1 MKFLYFRL
9 FMKASYID
17 YSDTLSFSP
26 TVLSY
31 LAHDPRLKPFIY
43 DFPGLDNFGK
53 LIRDKK
59 IQADRGTL
67 VSVLEKQ
74 YSRLKSP
81 VAAKVAHNIN
91 LLRSENTYTI
101 TTGHQLNLFTGP
113 LYFIYK
119 IVTAINLANELKGA
133 YPDKDFVPVYWMATE
148 DHDFA
153 EINHTSVHGKKITW
167 ERAASGATGR
177 LNTQS
182 VVEAV
187 RVYQNALGISENSE
201 VLSGIIESAYLEH
214 EKLADATRY
223 LVNALFK
230 DFGLV
235 IVDADDIQL
244 KQQFA
249 RIIEKDII
257 DQVSFKAINES
268 SEELKNAGFD
278 TQVNSRE
285 INFFYMKDDLRE
297 RITFEGDFY
306 YILNTSIRFNAEE
319 LKTEIRNFPDRFSPN
334 VVMRPV
340 YQEIILPN
348 LAYIGGGAELVY
360 WLQLKKSFS
369 CHEVD
374 FPILV
379 LRNSALLTQQGF
391 SNKLCHLHLSTK
403 DLFKPVERIKS
414 DWVLAHSNHI
424 LNLSDEW
431 NELNSIFEKIKLRTY
446 KIDPTLAPSSEA
458 IKARLKKAIGNLE
471 KKLLKA
477 DKRNHQ
483 TVLEQIDNLKNK
495 HFPGSGLQ
503 ERSENFGKYYVTHG
517 PGLIQSLVE
526 NFKPLEPKFTILEP

>member
-1 MKFLYFRL
+1 
-9 FMKASYID
+9 MKASYID
-17 YSDTLSFSP
+17 YNDTLSFSP
-26 TVLSY
+26 AVISY
-31 LAHDPRLKPFIY
+31 LAHDPRLKPFVY
-43 DFPGLDNFGK
+43 DFPGLDKFEK
-53 LIRDKK
+53 LIQDKK
-59 IQADRGTL
+59 VLADRDNL

-74 YSRLKSP
+74 YSRLKCP
-81 VAAKVAHNIN
+81 VSDKVARSID

-119 IVTAINLANELKGA
+119 IVTAVNLANELKDA
-133 YPDKDFVPVYWMATE
+133 YPDRNFVPVYWMATE

-153 EINHTSVHGKKITW
+153 EINHTSVHGKKIAW

-177 LNTQS
+177 LDTQT

-187 RVYQNALGISENSE
+187 RVYQNALGISENSK
-201 VLSGIIESAYLEH
+201 VLCEAIETAYLEH
-214 EKLADATRY
+214 DRLADATRY
-223 LVNALFK
+223 LVNFLFK

-235 IVDADDIQL
+235 IIDADDIQL

-249 RIIEKDII
+249 PVIEKDII
-257 DQVSFKAINES
+257 EQLSFKAINES
-268 SEELKNAGFD
+268 SEELKKAGFN

-297 RITFEGDFY
+297 RITFENGLY
-306 YILNTSIRFNAEE
+306 YVLNTNIKFNTEE
-319 LKTEIRNFPDRFSPN
+319 LKTEIRSFPDRFSPN

-360 WLQLKKSFS
+360 RLQLKKSFS
-369 CHEVD
+369 CHQVD

-379 LRNSALLTQQGF
+379 LRNSALLTQHGF
-391 SNKLCHLHLSTK
+391 SSKLCHLHIDTK

-414 DWVLAHSNHI
+414 DWVLAHSDHV
-424 LNLSDEW
+424 LHLSDEW

-458 IKARLKKAIGNLE
+458 IKARLKKAMGNLE

-495 HFPGSGLQ
+495 HFPGGGLQ

-517 PGLIQSLVE
+517 PGLIQSLVD
-526 NFKPLEPKFTILEP
+526 NFKPLEAKFTILEP